1 MTNKFNLY
9 NLNYMKR
16 HTKNQCMV
24 FILLLALAIL
34 SIVQADDSNEK
45 AKHVIII
52 SCDGLRPDAVEFL
65 GPKWA
70 PNFHRLINEG
80 AHTHNARTDF
90 NYTVTLPNHTC
101 MLTGRGVVG
110 ESGHAWTENGT
121 PKIGQMLHRNKKA
134 YVASAFDVAHDH
146 GLRTGLYSSKDK
158 FVVYD
163 LSYNERSG
171 KPDTTGEDNGK
182 DKLDN
187 YHHNEKTEELIKT
200 FTDNFAN
207 NPYGLS
213 MLHLRDPDTS
223 GHAHGWDISSRSVYI
238 YAVSKMDWIV
248 GKILEFIE
256 SNEKM
261 NGKTAI
267 ILTADHGGRLE
278 TKTHTKSDEKLN
290 YTIPFYVW
298 GAGVGEGLELYDIN
312 KSTRKNPGEINPNY
326 QSAEAQPIRNG
337 DAGNLA
343 LSLLGLPSIEGS
355 TINNKQDLKV
365 KKSAI
370 NQ

>member
-1 MTNKFNLY
+1 MTRKFNLQ

-16 HTKNQCMV
+16 HTQNRCMV
-24 FILLLALAIL
+24 SIILLFALALSSVL
-34 SIVQADDSNEK
+34 QADDSNEK
-45 AKHVIII
+45 AKHVIMI

-70 PNFHRLINEG
+70 PNFHRLIKEG

-110 ESGHAWTENGT
+110 ESGHEWTENGT

-134 YVASAFDVAHDH
+134 YIASAFDVAHDN
-146 GLRTGLYSSKDK
+146 GLKTGLFCSKDK
-158 FVVYD
+158 FILYD

-171 KPDTTGEDNGK
+171 KPDTIGEDNGN
-182 DKLDN
+182 DKLDD
-187 YHHNEKTEELIKT
+187 YHHNDKTEELIKT
-200 FTDNFAN
+200 FTDNLAN
-207 NPYGLS
+207 DPYGLS

-223 GHAHGWDISSRSVYI
+223 GHAHGWDISCRSIYI

-267 ILTADHGGRLE
+267 ILTADHG
-278 TKTHTKSDEKLN
+278 
-290 YTIPFYVW
+290 
-298 GAGVGEGLELYDIN
+298 
-312 KSTRKNPGEINPNY
+312 
-326 QSAEAQPIRNG
+326 
-337 DAGNLA
+337 
-343 LSLLGLPSIEGS
+343 
-355 TINNKQDLKV
+355 
-365 KKSAI
+365 
-370 NQ
+370 